1 MLKQSSNINVRV
13 DTQLKKDAE
22 ELFSDLGLTMSSAIT
37 LFLRS
42 AVNNDGI
49 PFEIKRVQLNKISE
63 QALAEYDEM
72 KRNPSAYKRYADF
85 KELENELSTDV

>member
-1 MLKQSSNINVRV
+1 MLKQSSNINVRI

-49 PFEIKRVQLNKISE
+49 PFEIKRVQLNRISE

-72 KRNPSAYKRYADF
+72 KKNPSLYKRYADF
-85 KELENELSTDV
+85 KELENEL

>member
-72 KRNPSAYKRYADF
+72 KRNPSACKRYADF

>member
-1 MLKQSSNINVRV
+1 MLKQSSNINVRI
-13 DTQLKKDAE
+13 DAKLKKDAE
-22 ELFSDLGLTMSSAIT
+22 KLFSDLGLTMSSAIT

-49 PFEIKRVQLNKISE
+49 PFEIKRVQLNRISE

-72 KRNPSAYKRYADF
+72 KRNPSAYKRYANF
-85 KELENELSTDV
+85 KELEDELLTDV